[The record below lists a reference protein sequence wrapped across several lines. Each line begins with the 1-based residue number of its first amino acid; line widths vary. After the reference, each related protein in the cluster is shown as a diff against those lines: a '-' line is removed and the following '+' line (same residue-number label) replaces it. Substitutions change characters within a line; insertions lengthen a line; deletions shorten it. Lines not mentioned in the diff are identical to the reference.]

1 MTTELKIDRFD
12 DSNREYDLER
22 GANPSDL
29 ESIGQ
34 FETYSKE
41 TADKIAEILHPEIE
55 QELSQRDVQED
66 LGYVPE
72 DPLTTNKIREILKPS
87 SVKGN
92 PPKIKRRPLT
102 SAEQNASARIA
113 KARHMRRRG
122 EEKRI
127 NRFRKPLY

>member
-1 MTTELKIDRFD
+1 MTTELKINRFD
-12 DSNREYDLER
+12 DSNRDYDLER

-41 TADKIAEILHPEIE
+41 TADKIAKILHPEIE
-55 QELSQRDVQED
+55 EQLQRDVQED
-66 LGYVPE
+66 IGYVPE
-72 DPLTTNKIREILKPS
+72 DPSTTNKIIEILKTN
-87 SVKGN
+87 SVKDN

-102 SAEQNASARIA
+102 SAEKNANARRAIA
-113 KARHMRRRG
+113 EHMRRRG

>member
-1 MTTELKIDRFD
+1 MNTELKINRFD
-12 DSNREYDLER
+12 DSNRDYDLER

-41 TADKIAEILHPEIE
+41 TADKIAKILHPEIE
-55 QELSQRDVQED
+55 EQLQRDVQED
-66 LGYVPE
+66 IGYVPE
-72 DPLTTNKIREILKPS
+72 DPSTTNKIIEILKTN
-87 SVKGN
+87 SVKDN

-102 SAEQNASARIA
+102 SAEKNANARRAIA
-113 KARHMRRRG
+113 EHMRRRG

>member
-1 MTTELKIDRFD
+1 MERGANPSDD
-12 DSNREYDLER
+12 SDSNREYDLER

-41 TADKIAEILHPEIE
+41 TADKIAKILHPEIE
-55 QELSQRDVQED
+55 QELSQRDVRED

-72 DPLTTNKIREILKPS
+72 CPSTTNRIIEILNPS

-92 PPKIKRRPLT
+92 PPKIKRRPPT
-102 SAEQNASARIA
+102 SAEKNANARRA
-113 KARHMRRRG
+113 EARHMRLRG
-122 EEKRI
+122 EGKK
-127 NRFRKPLY
+127 N